1 MLFGIYQCM
10 HKKKSAEAYTDV
22 VGISGQTEV
31 QSDQFLS
38 VLTTVNCIYSGVAGV
53 PIGTEDITT
62 FNLYN

>member
-1 MLFGIYQCM
+1 M
-10 HKKKSAEAYTDV
+10 HKKKSAKDYTDV
-22 VGISGQTEV
+22 IGISDQTEV

-38 VLTTVNCIYSGVAGV
+38 VLTMVTGNCIYSGVAGV